1 MTAITPLFTTVAV
14 GGIIYRREDDGAWVR
29 HDQAEARLGDL
40 DAALDRVAH
49 LEHTIDLAEADLGR
63 YRTVTRIVA
72 PHLTPDIV
80 HNLIPSP
87 DVSSTP

>member
-1 MTAITPLFTTVAV
+1 MTAITPMFTTVAV
-14 GGIIYRREDDGAWVR
+14 AGTVYRREDDGAWSR

-49 LEHTIDLAEADLGR
+49 LEHTIALAEADLDR
-63 YRTVTRIVA
+63 YHRLTRIVA

-80 HNLIPSP
+80 HNLIPSDGP
-87 DVSSTP
+87 T